1 MRVAGRSGA
10 TLVLAT
16 ILTGPVVAQPTPT
29 PMAEPFGGYLANPA
43 AAGLY
48 VEDGRYN
55 ALNLQGGLLYKPQP
69 AAPGTGIV
77 FYDPEPATSDT
88 NLIWKPQLPAATSP
102 GIIYYTPQPTEAGV
116 FATDTPAYEIKI
128 PQASAEP
135 PIWAQR
141 WTDLS
146 ETLNTPDWEPAP
158 AISVSDWVIAPTP
171 DKPRF
176 DASIIESYLDP
187 DKQFSFDSFADDAAN
202 VVSANEGL
210 FEGLGTRAE
219 FTSLATDLKP
229 LVDANPVWGAVFAVE
244 MLENS
249 KDLLAERS
257 APEWQGLIDNLQI
270 AHELRNPAATAM
282 LGESYLL
289 GRGVEM
295 NEPRA
300 LDYLEQAVAA
310 GDLRAMTRLGSY
322 AYDLPS
328 IMSQDMA
335 LQLSRQAL
343 AGGDANAA
351 GILGYDAYQ
360 RGEIDES
367 VDFLATT
374 VASGSPEYA
383 EQARIHMAMNCSIE
397 GAVCSPL
404 TVAVATSREPGS
416 ITEGLPWLDHQSG
429 AYATNFAFA
438 QTMVPFDGAAL
449 QGEPPPP
456 NFFQSL
462 QELFRADQFGRSTFV
477 LPDAGLAQPDAFFGG
492 LQTALDQAQ
501 GDEKRILLYVH
512 GFNNSVEDALLAMAR
527 LKQRGRLPGVPV
539 IYSWAAGKGLARPNF
554 ENATFYSGYS
564 RDVQMASNSCF
575 AFSSFLA
582 DLSTRFGAG
591 NIILVAHSHG
601 AKLVHS
607 ALTGCEF
614 RSEAVTYVGGR
625 FDSVIYAAPD
635 IDLDQFDQSF
645 ATLANMAERVAIY
658 VSSQDQ
664 AIWASSNVIRGG
676 MPRVGGA
683 VRKDFGNAIEVIDA
697 SSITDPSK
705 DAGHSYA
712 FINYQALS
720 DMRRFLNGEVAAD
733 RCLEPIN
740 GTGPGWWLP
749 ECD

>member
-1 MRVAGRSGA
+1 MRVAGGSGA
-10 TLVLAT
+10 TLLLA
-16 ILTGPVVAQPTPT
+16 A
-29 PMAEPFGGYLANPA
+29 MLAGPA
-43 AAGLY
+43 AAQPVAPMAQQFDYTAHPATADWY
-48 VEDGRYN
+48 VKDGAVN
-55 ALNLQGGLLYKPQP
+55 ALNLQGGLIYKPQP
-69 AAPGTGIV
+69 ATVGTGTI
-77 FYDPEPATSDT
+77 FYKPQPAGDDT
-88 NLIWKPQLPAATSP
+88 NLIYTPQTPAA
-102 GIIYYTPQPTEAGV
+102 GGVIYYTPQPVTEGAIAV
-116 FATDTPAYEIKI
+116 DTPAYQILTAPLSNK
-128 PQASAEP
+128 Q

-146 ETLNTPDWEPAP
+146 ENLNAPEWQPDP
-158 AISVSDWVIAPTP
+158 AIAVSDWLVAPSP
-171 DKPRF
+171 EKPRF
-176 DASIIESYLDP
+176 DADVIAGYLEP
-187 DKQFSFDSFADDAAN
+187 NKQFTYESFADDAAN
-202 VVSANEGL
+202 VVSANESL
-210 FEGLGTRAE
+210 FEGLGTRGE
-219 FTSLATDLKP
+219 FSELATDLAP

-249 KDLLAERS
+249 KDLLAEPA
-257 APEWQGLIDNLQI
+257 APEWAGLIDQLQI

-289 GRGVEM
+289 GRGVEP

-322 AYDLPS
+322 AYDLAS
-328 IMSQDMA
+328 IMPQEAA
-335 LQLSRQAL
+335 LALSRQAL

-351 GILGYDAYQ
+351 GILGYDAFR
-360 RGEIDES
+360 RGQIDES

-374 VASGSPEYA
+374 VAAGSPEYA
-383 EQARIHMAMNCSIE
+383 EQARIHMAMNCGLE
-397 GAVCSPL
+397 GAVCKPL

-429 AYATNFAFA
+429 GYATNFAFA
-438 QTMVPFDGAAL
+438 QTLVPFDGAAL
-449 QGEPPPP
+449 EGEPPPP

-462 QELFRADQFGRSTFV
+462 AELFQADQFGQSTFI

-492 LQTALDQAQ
+492 IERALAEAQ

-527 LKQRGRLPGVPV
+527 LKQRGRLPGVPL

-582 DLSTRFGAG
+582 ELSTRFGAS
-591 NIILVAHSHG
+591 NIMLVAHSHG

-614 RSEAVTYVGGR
+614 RSEAVAYAGAP

-645 ATLANMAERVAIY
+645 ATLAGMAERVAVY

-676 MPRVGGA
+676 MPRVGSA
-683 VRKDFGNAIEVIDA
+683 LRIDFGEAIEVIDA
-697 SSITDPSK
+697 SSITDTSK

-712 FINYQALS
+712 FINYRALS
-720 DMRRFLNGEVAAD
+720 DMRRFLNGEVAED
-733 RCLEPIN
+733 RCLEPVN
-740 GTGPGWWLP
+740 GSGPGWWLP
-749 ECD
+749 ECS

>member
-1 MRVAGRSGA
+1 MLA
-10 TLVLAT
+10 TLWA
-16 ILTGPVVAQPTPT
+16 GS
-29 PMAEPFGGYLANPA
+29 
-43 AAGLY
+43 AAGQMDAPAEGQLGHIVY
-48 VEDGRYN
+48 PVTADWYTKPGEYD
-55 ALNLQGGLLYKPQP
+55 ALNRQGGLIYKSPP
-69 AAPGTGIV
+69 VLGTGVITYTPPAGAAAPDLTYVPQTLGTGKGV
-77 FYDPEPATSDT
+77 
-88 NLIWKPQLPAATSP
+88 
-102 GIIYYTPQPTEAGV
+102 YYTPQSSTESI
-116 FATDTPAYEIKI
+116 FAVDTPAYQIQTAPFSTTE
-128 PQASAEP
+128 

-146 ETLNTPDWEPAP
+146 KTLNTPEWQPDS
-158 AISVSDWVIAPTP
+158 AIVVSDWLVAPTP

-176 DASIIESYLDP
+176 DPGVIEGYLVP
-187 DKQFSFDSFADDAAN
+187 DTQFSYGSFADAAVN
-202 VVSANEGL
+202 VVSANESL
-210 FEGLGTRAE
+210 FEGLGTRSQFGE
-219 FTSLATDLKP
+219 LATELAP
-229 LVDANPVWGAVFAVE
+229 LVDSNPVWGAVFAMK
-244 MLENS
+244 MLES
-249 KDLLAERS
+249 SEDLLAEPT
-257 APEWQGLIDNLQI
+257 APEWRGLIDNLQI
-270 AHELRNPAATAM
+270 AHELRNPTATAM

-322 AYDLPS
+322 AYELPS
-328 IMSQDMA
+328 IMPQETA
-335 LQLSRQAL
+335 LRLSREAL

-351 GILGYDAYQ
+351 GILGYDAYR
-360 RGEIDES
+360 RGMTDES

-383 EQARIHMAMNCSIE
+383 TQARIHMAMNCTNKGTICK
-397 GAVCSPL
+397 AL

-429 AYATNFAFA
+429 GYATNFAFA

-449 QGEPPPP
+449 EGEPPPP
-456 NFFQSL
+456 NLFESL
-462 QELFRADQFGRSTFV
+462 HDVFKPDQFGQSTFV
-477 LPDAGLAQPDAFFGG
+477 LPELGLAQPDAFFSG
-492 LQTALDQAQ
+492 LETALAQAQ

-512 GFNNSVEDALLAMAR
+512 GFNNSVEDALLAVAR
-527 LKQRGRLPGVPV
+527 LKQRGRLPGIPL

-575 AFSSFLA
+575 AFSAFLA
-582 DLSTRFGAG
+582 ELSARFGAG

-601 AKLVHS
+601 AKLVHA

-614 RSEAVTYVGGR
+614 RSEAVTYAGAP

-645 ATLANMAERVAIY
+645 ATLADMAKRIAIY

-683 VRKDFGNAIEVIDA
+683 LRTDFGEAIEVIDA
-697 SSITDPSK
+697 SSITDTSK
-705 DAGHSYA
+705 DSGHSYA
-712 FINYQALS
+712 FINYRALT

-733 RCLEPIN
+733 RCLEPVD

-749 ECD
+749 ECN